1 MVEMSE
7 PAHLTDMAVDIG
19 VKRGLWGQG
28 KSSVYIT
35 IENKHC
41 NKGGVAHGGLYTMM
55 LDMALGGA
63 LVSILPKRSGVLQ
76 RTSMFLSYQQ
86 PDREKKSLRKEM

>member
-28 KSSVYIT
+28 RSSVYIT
-35 IENKHC
+35 IENTAK
-41 NKGGVAHGGLYTMM
+41 
-55 LDMALGGA
+55 
-63 LVSILPKRSGVLQ
+63 
-76 RTSMFLSYQQ
+76 
-86 PDREKKSLRKEM
+86 

>member
-7 PAHLTDMAVDIG
+7 PAHLTDMAVEIG

-41 NKGGVAHGGLYTMM
+41 NKGGVAVSYTH
-55 LDMALGGA
+55 LT
-63 LVSILPKRSGVLQ
+63 LPTISDV
-76 RTSMFLSYQQ
+76 
-86 PDREKKSLRKEM
+86 

>member
-7 PAHLTDMAVDIG
+7 PAHLTDMAVEIG

-41 NKGGVAHGGLYTMM
+41 NKGGVAH
-55 LDMALGGA
+55 
-63 LVSILPKRSGVLQ
+63 
-76 RTSMFLSYQQ
+76 LS
-86 PDREKKSLRKEM
+86 LIHI